1 MWWKLKKEIICQ
13 EEQNLWLQKLASQR
27 KREDI
32 VVEEKLKNKNLY
44 KVYLILLKVMPMV
57 MAFLFWLNTVLSYF
71 DIDMAVLS
79 FIAGISVITVL
90 YLYIS
95 SYVFRFCE
103 YHRMFLHYIVV
114 IYLLNI
120 YDYYEGIPVS
130 DIVLLMIYQI
140 ITGIFLFIILYLY
153 VKTNTRY
160 TAKSSRRH

>member
-1 MWWKLKKEIICQ
+1 M
-13 EEQNLWLQKLASQR
+13 
-27 KREDI
+27 
-32 VVEEKLKNKNLY
+32 EEKLKNKNLY

-103 YHRMFLHYIVV
+103 YHRMFLHYIVI

-120 YDYYEGIPVS
+120 YDYYAGIPVN
-130 DIVLLMIYQI
+130 DIILFMIYQI

-153 VKTNTRY
+153 VKIN
-160 TAKSSRRH
+160 KKPVGKNNK